1 MSNLVKVD
9 LPAASEA
16 GNLEALALSNTE
28 IDEKLRSVP
37 VFTITDAQG
46 APLIASVPKQG
57 EGQSGNDSVAGIFIS
72 QQDAQAFID
81 QLKTTN
87 PQLAA
92 SVRVT
97 PVSLGEIYQ
106 LSQANK
112 GKPEEIQFSYVPA
125 PQQVQLAKTVLQQ
138 TGQQVNE
145 FNGVPLFLARGGPE
159 NGYLTIQRNQQE
171 VIPLFFNK
179 EELQELVE
187 RFQQQ
192 QPNLTATI
200 KIEVVNLE
208 RVLETLRTE
217 DDAFL
222 NQLILIP
229 SRESREFVR
238 QLPGSITDFEQLSVF
253 NKLLTASASGGFFDL
268 TIGNDL
274 FQIPPNSAT
283 QFPGGV
289 RALDG
294 NDTVSGSSDDDLIN
308 GNTENDVLRGG
319 AGSDLLRGGKG
330 SDLIFGDDGSDLLSG
345 GQDNDSLDGGSGSDF
360 LRGGRGNDTLNGG
373 EGNDFLLGDAG
384 FDILT
389 GGGEIDNFIIKI
401 DGDAG
406 VRNANFADRITDLN
420 QGDRIAI
427 AGSITLNDLNFNSE
441 GANTLILLANGDIL
455 ANVLNAE
462 PATVRSATFIA
473 STTDSILNLG

>member
-1 MSNLVKVD
+1 LF
-9 LPAASEA
+9 A
-16 GNLEALALSNTE
+16 
-28 IDEKLRSVP
+28 
-37 VFTITDAQG
+37 ITDAQG

-57 EGQSGNDSVAGIFIS
+57 QEQSGNDSVAKIFIS
-72 QQDAQAFID
+72 QQDAQAFVD

-92 SVRVT
+92 SVRVM

-112 GKPEEIQFSYVPA
+112 GKPEEVQFAYVPA
-125 PQQVQLAKTVLQQ
+125 QQQVQSAKTVLQQ

-145 FNGVPLFLARGGPE
+145 FNGIPLFLARGGPE

-179 EELQELVE
+179 EDLQGMVDRLK
-187 RFQQQ
+187 QQ
-192 QPNLTATI
+192 QPNVTATI

-208 RVLETLRTE
+208 SILQALRTE
-217 DDAFL
+217 DDPFL
-222 NQLILIP
+222 NQLILVP
-229 SRESREFVR
+229 PRESLDFVR
-238 QLPGSITDFEQLSVF
+238 QLQLSGIITDFDQLSVF
-253 NKLLTASASGGFFDL
+253 NKLLTASASASFFDL
-268 TIGNDL
+268 TLSNDL
-274 FQIPPNSAT
+274 FQIAPNSAT
-283 QFPGGV
+283 QFPAGV

-294 NDTVSGSSDDDLIN
+294 NDTVSGSSDDDVIN
-308 GNTENDVLRGG
+308 GNAENDVLRGG

-345 GQDNDSLDGGSGSDF
+345 GQDNDSLDGGSGNDF
-360 LRGGRGNDTLNGG
+360 LRGGRGNDTLNGD
-373 EGNDFLLGDAG
+373 EGNDFLLGDVG

-389 GGGEIDNFIIKI
+389 GGGGTDTFIIKT
-401 DGDAG
+401 DVDAG
-406 VRNANFADRITDLN
+406 VRDANFADRITDLN

-427 AGSITLNDLNFNSE
+427 AGSISLNDLNFNTA

-455 ANVLNAE
+455 ANVLNAA